1 MRIVIFASSKFS
13 IPLLEKLHKSEHE
26 ICAVYSQPPSISGR
40 GMKLK
45 ENEVCLKSRELNLKL
60 LFPDNIN
67 KDIEINK
74 LEQMKPDI
82 AVVSAYGQILSSKLL
97 RVPKFGF
104 VNLHPSLLPR
114 WRGAAPIE
122 RALMAGDKE
131 TGVCTIKMIKELD
144 AGPILAKE
152 RFLINLD
159 ETNSSLSQKLSIIGA
174 NQLLDV
180 INNLELISEIP
191 QESEGVTYAFK
202 IHKSET
208 RINWNLPGKIVDRFI
223 RGLSEKP
230 GAWSMMNGSRVKI
243 LKSKYVKLGG
253 KIGQNIISSEKK
265 SSLLIACSEDS
276 VEVEIIQKE
285 GKKPVSASEFIS
297 GYKGKNICFEYRLIY

>member
-1 MRIVIFASSKFS
+1 LRIVIFASSKFS

-67 KDIEINK
+67 KDVEINK

-297 GYKGKNICFEYRLIY
+297 GYKGKNICFE

>member
-1 MRIVIFASSKFS
+1 LRIVIFASSKFS

-230 GAWSMMNGSRVKI
+230 GAWSMINGSRVKI

-253 KIGQNIISSEKK
+253 EIGQNIISSEKK

-297 GYKGKNICFEYRLIY
+297 GYKGKNICFE

>member
-1 MRIVIFASSKFS
+1 LRIVIFASSKFS

-67 KDIEINK
+67 KDVEINK

-243 LKSKYVKLGG
+243 LKSKYVKLRGE
-253 KIGQNIISSEKK
+253 IGQNIISSEKK

-297 GYKGKNICFEYRLIY
+297 GYKGKNICFE

>member
-253 KIGQNIISSEKK
+253 EIGQNIISSEKK

-285 GKKPVSASEFIS
+285 GKKPISASEFIS
-297 GYKGKNICFEYRLIY
+297 GYKGKNICFE

>member
-1 MRIVIFASSKFS
+1 MRIIIFASSEFS

-174 NQLLDV
+174 NQLLEV

-253 KIGQNIISSEKK
+253 EIGQNIISSEKK

-297 GYKGKNICFEYRLIY
+297 GYKGKNICFE

>member
-67 KDIEINK
+67 KDVEINK

-253 KIGQNIISSEKK
+253 EIGQNIISSEKK

-297 GYKGKNICFEYRLIY
+297 GYKGKNICFA

>member
-67 KDIEINK
+67 KDVEINK

-285 GKKPVSASEFIS
+285 GKKPISASEFIS
-297 GYKGKNICFEYRLIY
+297 GYKGKNICFE

>member
-253 KIGQNIISSEKK
+253 EIGQNIISSEKK

-276 VEVEIIQKE
+276 VEIEIIQKE

-297 GYKGKNICFEYRLIY
+297 GYKGKNICFE

>member
-1 MRIVIFASSKFS
+1 LRIVIFASSKFS

-174 NQLLDV
+174 NQLLKV

-253 KIGQNIISSEKK
+253 EIGQNIISSEKK

-297 GYKGKNICFEYRLIY
+297 GYKGKNICFE

>member
-243 LKSKYVKLGG
+243 LKSKSVKLGG
-253 KIGQNIISSEKK
+253 EIGQNIISSEKK

-297 GYKGKNICFEYRLIY
+297 GYKGKNICFA

>member
-180 INNLELISEIP
+180 INNLELISETP

-253 KIGQNIISSEKK
+253 EIGQNIISSEKK
-265 SSLLIACSEDS
+265 ASLLIACSEDS

-297 GYKGKNICFEYRLIY
+297 GYKGKNICFE

>member
-174 NQLLDV
+174 NQLLKV

-253 KIGQNIISSEKK
+253 EIGQNIISSEKK

-297 GYKGKNICFEYRLIY
+297 GYKGKNICFE

>member
-104 VNLHPSLLPR
+104 LNLHPSLLPR

-243 LKSKYVKLGG
+243 LKSKYVKFGG
-253 KIGQNIISSEKK
+253 KIGQNILSSEKK

-297 GYKGKNICFEYRLIY
+297 GYKGKNICFE

>member
-74 LEQMKPDI
+74 LENIKPDI

-253 KIGQNIISSEKK
+253 EIGQNIISSEKK

-297 GYKGKNICFEYRLIY
+297 GYKGKNICFE

>member
-104 VNLHPSLLPR
+104 INLHPSLLPR

-253 KIGQNIISSEKK
+253 EIGQNIISSEKK

-297 GYKGKNICFEYRLIY
+297 GYKGKNICFA

>member
-40 GMKLK
+40 GMKFK
-45 ENEVCLKSRELNLKL
+45 ENEVCLRSRELNLKL

-152 RFLINLD
+152 SFIINLD

-253 KIGQNIISSEKK
+253 EIGQNIISSEKK

-297 GYKGKNICFEYRLIY
+297 GYKGKNICFE

>member
-97 RVPKFGF
+97 KVPKFGF

-253 KIGQNIISSEKK
+253 EIGQNIISSEKK

-297 GYKGKNICFEYRLIY
+297 GYKGKNICFE

>member
-60 LFPDNIN
+60 LFPVNIN

-74 LEQMKPDI
+74 LEQIKPDI

-180 INNLELISEIP
+180 INNLEIISEIP

-253 KIGQNIISSEKK
+253 EIGQNIISPEKK
-265 SSLLIACSEDS
+265 SSILIACSEDS

-297 GYKGKNICFEYRLIY
+297 GYKGKNICFE

>member
-13 IPLLEKLHKSEHE
+13 IPLLEKLHKSEHK

-159 ETNSSLSQKLSIIGA
+159 A
-174 NQLLDV
+174 
-180 INNLELISEIP
+180 
-191 QESEGVTYAFK
+191 
-202 IHKSET
+202 
-208 RINWNLPGKIVDRFI
+208 
-223 RGLSEKP
+223 
-230 GAWSMMNGSRVKI
+230 
-243 LKSKYVKLGG
+243 
-253 KIGQNIISSEKK
+253 
-265 SSLLIACSEDS
+265 LLI
-276 VEVEIIQKE
+276 I
-285 GKKPVSASEFIS
+285 
-297 GYKGKNICFEYRLIY
+297 

>member
-159 ETNSSLSQKLSIIGA
+159 ETNSSLSQKLSTIGA

-253 KIGQNIISSEKK
+253 EIGQNIISSEKK

-297 GYKGKNICFEYRLIY
+297 GYKGKNICFE

>member
-74 LEQMKPDI
+74 LESMKPDI

-152 RFLINLD
+152 SFIINLD

-174 NQLLDV
+174 NQLLKV
-180 INNLELISEIP
+180 INNLELIYEIP

-253 KIGQNIISSEKK
+253 EIGQNIISSEKK

-297 GYKGKNICFEYRLIY
+297 GYKGKNICFE

>member
-40 GMKLK
+40 GMKFK
-45 ENEVCLKSRELNLKL
+45 ENEVCLRSRELNLKL

-253 KIGQNIISSEKK
+253 EIGQNIISSEKK

-276 VEVEIIQKE
+276 VEIEIIQKE

-297 GYKGKNICFEYRLIY
+297 GYKGKNICFE

>member
-1 MRIVIFASSKFS
+1 MRIVIFASSDFS
-13 IPLLEKLHKSEHE
+13 IPLLEKINKSDHE

-253 KIGQNIISSEKK
+253 EIGQNIISSEKK

-297 GYKGKNICFEYRLIY
+297 GYKGKNICFE

>member
-180 INNLELISEIP
+180 INNLEIISEIP

-253 KIGQNIISSEKK
+253 KIGQNITSSEKK

-297 GYKGKNICFEYRLIY
+297 GYKGKNICFE

>member
-152 RFLINLD
+152 RFLINLN

-180 INNLELISEIP
+180 INNLEIISEIP

-253 KIGQNIISSEKK
+253 EIGQNIISSEKK

-297 GYKGKNICFEYRLIY
+297 GYKGKNICFE

>member
-74 LEQMKPDI
+74 LNQMKPDV

-253 KIGQNIISSEKK
+253 EIGQNIISSEKK
-265 SSLLIACSEDS
+265 SSLLIACLEDS
-276 VEVEIIQKE
+276 VEIEIIQKE

-297 GYKGKNICFEYRLIY
+297 GYKGKNICFE

>member
-174 NQLLDV
+174 NQLLKV

-297 GYKGKNICFEYRLIY
+297 GYKGKNICFE

>member
-152 RFLINLD
+152 SIIINLD

-253 KIGQNIISSEKK
+253 EIGQNIISSEKK

-297 GYKGKNICFEYRLIY
+297 GYRGKNICFE

>member
-152 RFLINLD
+152 SFIINLD

-297 GYKGKNICFEYRLIY
+297 GYKGKNICFE

>member
-1 MRIVIFASSKFS
+1 LRIVIFASSKFS
-13 IPLLEKLHKSEHE
+13 IPLLEKLHKSKHE

-253 KIGQNIISSEKK
+253 EIGQNIISSEKK

-297 GYKGKNICFEYRLIY
+297 GYKGKNICFE